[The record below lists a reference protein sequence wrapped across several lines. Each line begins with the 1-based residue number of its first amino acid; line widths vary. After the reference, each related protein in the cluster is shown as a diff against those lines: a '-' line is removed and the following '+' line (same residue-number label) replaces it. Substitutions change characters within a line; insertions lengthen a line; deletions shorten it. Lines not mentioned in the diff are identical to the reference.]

1 MQAVLL
7 CSLPNLA
14 GPAHRSRK
22 PGTSKVDGG
31 RKISWPLKASVRR
44 YLLGRRTAATT
55 KSDDDAA
62 TPQATAETKGPSLT
76 QNRRH

>member
-22 PGTSKVDGG
+22 PGTPKVDAG

-44 YLLGRRTAATT
+44 YLLGRRTAPTT
-55 KSDDDAA
+55 TSDDA
-62 TPQATAETKGPSLT
+62 TSPQTAQTKGPSLT